1 MTLRTTESD
10 AIVDRLAES
19 AARRAAPAGGR
30 DDEVIREAL
39 IVGRARARARAARR
53 RAMLLGASCAAMA
66 AAVVVGW
73 AWRDGEAT
81 PPPGAI
87 ELAAGDVRVEAFDG
101 ARLRAGDDERSRW
114 HLEQGA
120 ALFDVA
126 PSRSA
131 GRARGLEVRTPDATV
146 RVLGTVFAVT
156 VGDAGTRVEVFE
168 GRVEVR
174 DARGTRVLD
183 AGESYAT
190 RPSVRTPEAIAA
202 RGERAALRRARD
214 AVSAPEP
221 EPATSRGPIEE
232 APSASEELAAEVA
245 PRPERPRATAALDLA
260 AVRALCERGEW
271 ARALEAI
278 AAARPPRAERGEW
291 ALLEGDAH
299 RALGDA
305 EAAAR
310 SYERAAEVLTPTR
323 AALAGYL
330 AATQHDRAD
339 RPAEA
344 LAALERS
351 RAADRG
357 SPLEE
362 RALAMRAA
370 LLARVG
376 RTTEARTAAR
386 AYLAAFPGGQAAAR
400 MEAIAASR

>member
-1 MTLRTTESD
+1 M
-10 AIVDRLAES
+10 
-19 AARRAAPAGGR
+19 
-30 DDEVIREAL
+30 
-39 IVGRARARARAARR
+39 
-53 RAMLLGASCAAMA
+53 
-66 AAVVVGW
+66 
-73 AWRDGEAT
+73 
-81 PPPGAI
+81 
-87 ELAAGDVRVEAFDG
+87 
-101 ARLRAGDDERSRW
+101 
-114 HLEQGA
+114 
-120 ALFDVA
+120 
-126 PSRSA
+126 
-131 GRARGLEVRTPDATV
+131 RTPDATV

-156 VGDAGTRVEVFE
+156 VREAGTRVEVFE

-174 DARGTRVLD
+174 DARGTRLLD

-190 RPSVRTPEAIAA
+190 RASVQTPDAMAV
-202 RGERAALRRARD
+202 RGERAAQRRARD
-214 AVSAPEP
+214 AASAPEP
-221 EPATSRGPIEE
+221 VTPGAPSAQAPSPTEEPAT
-232 APSASEELAAEVA
+232 EVA
-245 PRPERPRATAALDLA
+245 PRAERPRATAALDLA

-278 AAARPPRAERGEW
+278 ASARPPRAERGEW

-299 RALGDA
+299 RALGHP

-310 SYERAAEVLTPTR
+310 SYERAAESLTPTR

-339 RPAEA
+339 RPADA

-362 RALAMRAA
+362 RALAMRAS

-376 RTTEARTAAR
+376 RSAEARTAAR

-400 MEAIAASR
+400 MEAIASSR

>member
-1 MTLRTTESD
+1 MTLRATESD
-10 AIVDRLAES
+10 AIVDRLADA
-19 AARRAAPAGGR
+19 AARRATPAGGR

-39 IVGRARARARAARR
+39 IVGRARARSRAARR
-53 RAMLLGASCAAMA
+53 RGLLLGASCAAMA
-66 AAVVVGW
+66 AAVVLGW
-73 AWRDGEAT
+73 AWRDGETA

-87 ELAAGDVRVEAFDG
+87 ELAAGAVRVEAQGG

-126 PSRSA
+126 PSS
-131 GRARGLEVRTPDATV
+131 GGLEVQTPDATV

-156 VGDAGTRVEVFE
+156 VREAGTRVEVFE

-174 DARGTRVLD
+174 DGRGTRVLD

-190 RPSVRTPEAIAA
+190 RASVQTPDAMAV
-202 RGERAALRRARD
+202 RGERAARRRARE
-214 AVSAPEP
+214 AASAPEP
-221 EPATSRGPIEE
+221 VTPRAPSAQAPSPTEEPAT
-232 APSASEELAAEVA
+232 EVA
-245 PRPERPRATAALDLA
+245 PRAERPRATAALDLA

-271 ARALEAI
+271 ARALEVI
-278 AAARPPRAERGEW
+278 SAARPPRAERGEW

-299 RALGDA
+299 RALGHA

-310 SYERAAEVLTPTR
+310 SYERAAEGLSPTR

-339 RPAEA
+339 RPADA

-362 RALAMRAA
+362 RALAMRAS

-376 RTTEARTAAR
+376 RSAEARTAAR

-400 MEAIAASR
+400 MEAIATSR